1 MDAEFLEQL
10 KQMAETD
17 IPERKST
24 DIADELHAKVKNKL
38 SVDNTNMFLSDIKEE
53 YQMPAYLKE
62 QIIERTKQPDIQPVS
77 AKRKH
82 SKRMEL
88 FLYSCK
94 VSAAVAASLVII
106 ITVSATQSTISTVP
120 DRNFS
125 VIEHLQEFSEPNR
138 ISQKI
143 NKGSQSI
150 TDWLQDLPGEL
161 FHYKQ

>member
-10 KQMAETD
+10 KKMAEMD
-17 IPERKST
+17 IP
-24 DIADELHAKVKNKL
+24 D
-38 SVDNTNMFLSDIKEE
+38 MKEE

-77 AKRKH
+77 AKRKC

-106 ITVSATQSTISTVP
+106 ITVSATQSSISTVP
-120 DRNFS
+120 NRNTS
-125 VIEHLQEFSEPNR
+125 VMEHLQEFSEPNR

-143 NKGSQSI
+143 SKGSQSI
-150 TDWLQDLPGEL
+150 TNWLQDFPAEL
-161 FHYKQ
+161 FHYEQ